1 MAIFTRYFDDTTLDV
16 WKPNTKASMNADDF
30 LAQGV
35 LPKRQSK
42 LTPFRADLL
51 KLRQANLTLDRMV
64 EFLQINDVTV
74 TKSTVS
80 KFLAAC
86 DKVSGTDSR
95 VAAPNKNAE
104 RATAQVN
111 TAGSA
116 VPVPVRK
123 RLTAKERHAL
133 AAEESAKY
141 FPNRFAKAEE
151 TP

>member
-1 MAIFTRYFDDTTLDV
+1 
-16 WKPNTKASMNADDF
+16 MNADDF

-42 LTPFRADLL
+42 LAPYRADLL
-51 KLRQANLTLDRMV
+51 KLQHANLTLDRMV
-64 EFLQINDVTV
+64 EFLQINNVTV

-86 DKVSGTDSR
+86 EKGKGAESREVASHTDIERKASEVDTVGSTLPVSVG
-95 VAAPNKNAE
+95 
-104 RATAQVN
+104 
-111 TAGSA
+111 
-116 VPVPVRK
+116 K

-141 FPNRFAKAEE
+141 FPNRFAKAAE

>member
-1 MAIFTRYFDDTTLDV
+1 
-16 WKPNTKASMNADDF
+16 MNADDF

-42 LTPFRADLL
+42 LAPFRADLL
-51 KLRQANLTLDRMV
+51 KLQHANLTLDRIV
-64 EFLQINDVTV
+64 EFLQINNVTV

-86 DKVSGTDSR
+86 KKGKGAENREVASHTDIERKAPEVDTVGSTLPVSVG
-95 VAAPNKNAE
+95 
-104 RATAQVN
+104 
-111 TAGSA
+111 
-116 VPVPVRK
+116 K

-141 FPNRFAKAEE
+141 FPNRFAKAAEA
-151 TP
+151 P

>member
-1 MAIFTRYFDDTTLDV
+1 
-16 WKPNTKASMNADDF
+16 MNADDF
-30 LAQGV
+30 LARGV

-42 LTPFRADLL
+42 LAPFRADLL
-51 KLRQANLTLDRMV
+51 KLQQANLTLDRMV
-64 EFLQINDVTV
+64 EFLQINNVTV

-86 DKVSGTDSR
+86 DKIGRADSH
-95 VAAPNKNAE
+95 VATSNKSIE
-104 RATAQVN
+104 QTPAQTN
-111 TAGSA
+111 TVGSTL
-116 VPVPVRK
+116 PVPVGK

-141 FPNRFAKAEE
+141 FPNRFAKAEP